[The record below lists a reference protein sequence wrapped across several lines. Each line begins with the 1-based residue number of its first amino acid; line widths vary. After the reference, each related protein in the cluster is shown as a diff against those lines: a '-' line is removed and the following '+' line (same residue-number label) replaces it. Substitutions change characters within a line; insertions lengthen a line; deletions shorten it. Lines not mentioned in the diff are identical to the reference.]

1 MLLKQPPEPMISLYE
16 FYMEHTAALQNV
28 GYSRREAFWLHFGCL
43 PFLPWDD
50 QSENKIRLS
59 QVFSLYASIYRDN
72 IDGGVKAEDEPAF
85 IKLLEERYRMV
96 LDLISTENTMELALE
111 LGRFVL
117 PGQNDATK
125 CTYTGLIVLN
135 TKDEW
140 EQLRREDTIPC
151 KLVEDV

>member
-1 MLLKQPPEPMISLYE
+1 MLSKQPPEPAISLYE
-16 FYMEHTAALQNV
+16 FYTEHTRVLQNV

-50 QSENKIRLS
+50 RSENEIKLS

-72 IDGGVKAEDEPAF
+72 IDGDVTVEDEPAF

-96 LDLISTENTMELALE
+96 LDLTSTENTMQLALE
-111 LGRFVL
+111 VGRFVL
-117 PGQNDATK
+117 PGQNDAEK
-125 CTYTGLIVLN
+125 CTYAGLIVFN

-140 EQLRREDTIPC
+140 EQQRRRNTIPC
-151 KLVEDV
+151 KLIEDV